1 MAAHDSHPARA
12 PLRPRLWLRAFVGF
26 YRPQPASQLDLDPI
40 ARFLYSARA
49 VILVISVQASI
60 IAGLLALT
68 DRRFDGL
75 SFLLLLAGLVVAHA
89 ISNLSNDYFGYR
101 RGHDVADSPR
111 MRYTLHPMT
120 SGLDSRSLLTPIA
133 ALGTVG
139 VAIVLYFWAMR
150 GPVTLLFAGAGIVLL
165 FLYDA
170 APVPLKSIGLGELAA
185 FLVWG
190 PLMVGGGYFVIA
202 GGLSASAFLISIPYG
217 LGVASILVGKHIDQL
232 DFDVTHG
239 QRTLPVVLGEARA
252 RLLNRV
258 ALGLMYVTIVV
269 LIITGVATPFLLV
282 AAVALPRAMRAVQ
295 VMSAPR
301 PSAPPAGYVGWPLWN
316 HRVCLNHNRLFGWA
330 YIAGLAL
337 GAIVPAFRL

>member
-1 MAAHDSHPARA
+1 MAAHDSHPVRA
-12 PLRPRLWLRAFVGF
+12 PMQPRLWLQAFVGF
-26 YRPQPASQLDLDPI
+26 YRPQPTSQLDLDPI

-68 DRRFDGL
+68 DRRFDPL
-75 SFLLLLAGLVVAHA
+75 AFLLLLVGLVVAHA

-120 SGLDSRSLLTPIA
+120 SGLDSRALLTPIA
-133 ALGTVG
+133 ALG
-139 VAIVLYFWAMR
+139 AIGLAIIVYFWALR
-150 GPVTLLFAGAGIVLL
+150 GPITLLFAAAGVLLL

-190 PLMVGGGYFVIA
+190 PLMIGGGYFVIA
-202 GGLSASAFLISIPYG
+202 GQLSAAAFLIAVPYG

-232 DFDVTHG
+232 DFDARHG
-239 QRTLPVVLGEARA
+239 QRTLPVVVGEANA
-252 RLLNRV
+252 RRLNRMV
-258 ALGLMYVTIVV
+258 VGLMYVLIAV
-269 LIITGVATPFLLV
+269 LIVTGVATPFLAV
-282 AAVALPRAMRAVQ
+282 GAVALPRAARAIR

-301 PSAPPAGYVGWPLWN
+301 PSAPPPGYVGWPLWN
-316 HRVCLNHNRLFGWA
+316 HRACLVHNRLFGWV